1 MPSQTF
7 SVPGAPEPSA
17 QYAPAVRRGQLVA
30 VSGQVPFLPGRIDGP
45 PPGFREQ
52 AEAVF
57 SYLQQLLEAAGASV
71 SDVITVRIYLA
82 REEDFPV
89 MNEIFDKVFGE
100 VCPARTTIWVH
111 LPGGLLIEADALA
124 VIGE

>member
-1 MPSQTF
+1 MLSQTF

-17 QYAPAVRRGQLVA
+17 RYSPAVRRGQVVA

-45 PPGFREQ
+45 PPAFREQ

-57 SYLQQLLEAAGASV
+57 DYLRQLLEEAGAAV

-100 VCPARTTIWVH
+100 VRPTRTTIWVH

>member
-7 SVPGAPEPSA
+7 SVPGAPPPSA
-17 QYAPAVRRGQLVA
+17 QYAPAVRRGRLVA
-30 VSGQVPFLPGRIDGP
+30 VSGQVPFLPGRTDGP

-57 SYLQQLLEAAGASV
+57 DYLRQLLEAAGASV
-71 SDVITVRIYLA
+71 SEVITVRIYLA

-100 VCPARTTIWVH
+100 VRPARTTIWVH